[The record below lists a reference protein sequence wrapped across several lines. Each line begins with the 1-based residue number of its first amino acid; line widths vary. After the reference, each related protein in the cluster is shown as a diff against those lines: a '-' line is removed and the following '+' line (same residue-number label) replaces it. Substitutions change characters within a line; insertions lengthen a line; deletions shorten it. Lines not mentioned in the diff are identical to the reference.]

1 MVLVLRLVTG
11 RLVDFNVTAGHG
23 LEMPMTSPAASI
35 TPPAPLLAAAR
46 RILHRLD
53 STPYSLLAIP
63 VRFGAGVVFWKSAMT
78 KLPNWE
84 STVGLFAE
92 EYKVPLLPPE
102 IAAYMA
108 TAVELTMPVLLVL
121 GLMTRPAAL
130 VLLAMT
136 AVIQIFVYPDAW
148 PTHLQWAA
156 LLLVLLARGPGK
168 ISFDWVIRR
177 RLLGDAD
184 SRPEGSRHELQ

>member
-1 MVLVLRLVTG
+1 
-11 RLVDFNVTAGHG
+11 
-23 LEMPMTSPAASI
+23 MTSPAASI
-35 TPPAPLLAAAR
+35 TTASPLLAAAR

-63 VRFGAGVVFWKSAMT
+63 LRFGAALVFWNSAMT
-78 KLPNWE
+78 KLPSWE
-84 STVGLFAE
+84 TTVGLFAE
-92 EYKVPLLPPE
+92 EYRVPLLPPE
-102 IAAYMA
+102 VAAYIA
-108 TAVELTMPVLLVL
+108 TAIELTMPVLLML

-156 LLLVLLARGPGK
+156 MLLVLLARGPGK

-177 RLLGDAD
+177 RLLGDGD
-184 SRPEGSRHELQ
+184 PRPGGSRHGLQ